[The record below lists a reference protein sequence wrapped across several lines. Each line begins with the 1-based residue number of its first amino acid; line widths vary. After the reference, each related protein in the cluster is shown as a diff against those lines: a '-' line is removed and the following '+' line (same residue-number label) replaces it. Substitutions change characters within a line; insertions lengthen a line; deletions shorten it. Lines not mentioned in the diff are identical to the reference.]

1 VTEVPDSEVLGPG
14 VADAPTGGWRT
25 ATVSGVRR
33 PIQRSVELRL
43 DVHDRVDHLP
53 GQHYVVRLTAEDG
66 YTAQRSYSVASAPG
80 DPLIELFVERLDD
93 GEVSTYLSDVVE
105 PGDDLEVRGPIGG
118 WFVWDGETP
127 ALLLAGGFGVVPF
140 VAMVRTARDLGRT
153 DLLRIAVSSRTLAE
167 LPYAEELMDAGALI
181 VLTREG
187 HGIRPSGRLTAAEL
201 VPLWEPGQTA
211 YVCGSASFAE
221 AASQLLVGMGV
232 PAADIRVERFGPTGA
247 PG

>member
-1 VTEVPDSEVLGPG
+1 LLGAGLP
-14 VADAPTGGWRT
+14 DAPSGAWRT

-43 DVHDRVDHLP
+43 DVHDRIDHMP

-80 DPLIELFVERLDD
+80 DPLVELFVARLDD
-93 GEVSTYLSDVVE
+93 GEVSTHLADVVE
-105 PGDDLEVRGPIGG
+105 PGDELEVRGPIGG

-127 ALLLAGGFGVVPF
+127 ALLIAGGTGVVPF
-140 VAMVRTARDLGRT
+140 VAMRRHARDIGRA
-153 DLLRIAVSSRTLAE
+153 DLLRIAVSSRTMAQ
-167 LPYAEELMDAGALI
+167 LPYAEELVDAGALI
-181 VLTREG
+181 VLTREA
-187 HGIRPSGRLTAAEL
+187 HGIRPAGRLTGAEL

-221 AASQLLVGMGV
+221 AASQLLVGMGWPPSGV
-232 PAADIRVERFGPTGA
+232 RVERFGPSG
-247 PG
+247 